1 MTSEEKR
8 IYNDAWVSMRPTSSY
23 GHYKVE
29 AEVYGIKAA
38 VTTTDSQLFDQWTDE
53 ETREQARQE
62 AFALALD
69 SIKEQAGDKYY
80 RALYATNADPALC
93 EDDDTAM
100 MLAEAL
106 WLHDQELTEDDFEDI
121 DEWQGMLAKLDLQD
135 KQVDA
140 VHRTKI
146 DGAEALVCLD
156 NDWDY

>member
-38 VTTTDSQLFDQWTDE
+38 VTTTDSQLFDQWSDE
-53 ETREQARQE
+53 GTKEQAREE

-69 SIKEQAGDKYY
+69 SIKERAADKFY
-80 RALYATNADPALC
+80 RALYTTNADPALC

-100 MLAEAL
+100 ILAQAL

-121 DEWQGMLAKLDLQD
+121 DEWHDILAKLDLQD
-135 KQVDA
+135 KKVDA

-146 DGAEALVCLD
+146 DGADALVCMD